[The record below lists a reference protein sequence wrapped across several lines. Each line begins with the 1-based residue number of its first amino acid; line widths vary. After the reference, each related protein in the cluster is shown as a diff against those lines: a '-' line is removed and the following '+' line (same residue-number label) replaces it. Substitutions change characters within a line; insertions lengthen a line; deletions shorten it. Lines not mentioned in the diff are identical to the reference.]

1 MKEYEVLVSELL
13 QRKIK
18 LKADNEKE
26 AKDKVKD
33 MYFNEEIILNSDDL
47 YDFNVE
53 VLD

>member
-13 QRKIK
+13 QRKVK
-18 LKADNEKE
+18 VKADSEKE

-33 MYFNEEIILNSDDL
+33 MYFNEEIILNDDDL
-47 YDFNVE
+47 YDYNIE